1 MILARERRDPTQ
13 RGRSVPQLPRAWP
26 WPTLG
31 SARGRRV
38 PALLVLCTLAWGVPA
53 RATVPVE
60 GELVA
65 TRDCPATVSIKQRDA
80 AGGVRLEPGRGYR
93 LLGKNKADA
102 THYQVVIEGA
112 RPAERWVEVGCGTWS
127 GAQVTEQDTGSDGQA
142 GSVRGMP
149 PVQGTPATTEP
160 AARPVR
166 SRPGAFVLALS
177 WQPAFCEVNRRKAEC
192 RDQTPQRPDASRF
205 SLHGLWPQ
213 PRENAYCGVD
223 GRTRRLDQEG
233 DWSAL
238 PVPDLRPA
246 TRERLAALM
255 PGSRSGLDRH
265 EWISHGTCYGT
276 DADTYFSQAL
286 ALLEQVNASPIRTL
300 FADNR
305 GRHLSSN
312 QIRAAFDAAFGRGAG
327 ERVRLV
333 CDEGMINELR
343 LSLKGVISEESHLG
357 PLMQAAVPLSPR
369 CRGGR
374 VDEAGFE

>member
-1 MILARERRDPTQ
+1 MFHVRERRDPTQ
-13 RGRSVPQLPRAWP
+13 RGRSAPERPSVWP
-26 WPTLG
+26 WPALG
-31 SARGRRV
+31 SARGRRTA
-38 PALLVLCTLAWGVPA
+38 ALLVLCTLAWGIPAGARVPL
-53 RATVPVE
+53 E

-65 TRDCPATVSIKQRDA
+65 TRDCPATVSTKQRDP

-93 LLGKNKADA
+93 LLGRNKADA
-102 THYQVVIEGA
+102 THYQIAIEGA
-112 RPAERWVEVGCGTWS
+112 RPPERWVEVGCGTLS
-127 GAQVTEQDTGSDGQA
+127 GAHTTGQDTESDGQA
-142 GSVRGMP
+142 GSPRGVP
-149 PVQGTPATTEP
+149 PAQGTTAATEP
-160 AARPVR
+160 SARPAR

-223 GRTRRLDQEG
+223 GRTQRLDQEG

-238 PVPDLRPA
+238 PAPDLGPA
-246 TRERLAALM
+246 TRERLATLM
-255 PGSRSGLDRH
+255 PGARSGLDRH

-276 DADTYFSQAL
+276 DADTYFDQAI
-286 ALLEQVNASPIRTL
+286 ALLEQVNASPIRAL

-305 GRHLSSN
+305 GRHLSST

-333 CDEGMINELR
+333 CDAGMISELR
-343 LSLKGVISEESHLG
+343 LSLRGEIGDGSRIG
-357 PLMQAAVPLSPR
+357 PLMRTAVPLSPR

-374 VDEAGFE
+374 VDVAGFE